1 MKALVLDVSATLA
14 FVLTDELSVRS
25 DHILDAVEE
34 HADRLLLVPG
44 HFWIEVTNGLL
55 MAERRGCTSRTEI
68 AEALRFVFGLSIT
81 TDDETN
87 RRCPND
93 SLALAR
99 EHGLTLYAAAYLE
112 LALRQRADLATLDRA
127 LGRAAKSAGIHV
139 IA

>member
-14 FVLTDELSVRS
+14 FVLTDELSTLS
-25 DHILDAVEE
+25 DHILNVVDE
-34 HADRLLLVPG
+34 HADQIMLVPG

-55 MAERRGCTSRTEI
+55 MAERRGRASRTEI
-68 AEALRFVFGLSIT
+68 AEALRFVFALSIT

-87 RRCPND
+87 RRCPSD

-99 EHGLTLYAAAYLE
+99 EHNLTLYDAAYLE

-127 LGRAAKSAGIHV
+127 LARAAKSAGIYV